1 MMSQSQKSLDSKANA
16 LSVNL
21 RWKERGKKKA
31 FIIKLITEAKSCPYC
46 GTELNLNNISL
57 DHKTPF
63 DNSTARRDIQV
74 HYKLDVPKNLQ
85 ITCKKCNK
93 IKGNLNDQQFRS
105 LLKFLDRDQQMKE
118 SILKRLAQSNI
129 IWRKH

>member
-1 MMSQSQKSLDSKANA
+1 MFPNQKKLDNKANT

-31 FIIKLITEAKSCPYC
+31 FIAELIAQAKSCPYC
-46 GTELNLNNISL
+46 GTALTLDNISL

-63 DNSTARRDIQV
+63 QNSDARRNLQV
-74 HYKLDVPKNLQ
+74 HYKLDVPENLQ
-85 ITCKKCNK
+85 ITCKRCNK
-93 IKGNLNDQQFRS
+93 IKGNLNDKQFRAF
-105 LLKFLDRDQQMKE
+105 LKFLDRDPQMKQ

>member
-1 MMSQSQKSLDSKANA
+1 MSQTQKTLDSKANS

-31 FIIKLITEAKSCPYC
+31 FIAKLITEAKSCPYC
-46 GTELNLNNISL
+46 GIELNLKNVSL

-63 DNSTARRDIQV
+63 HSSAARRDLET
-74 HYKLDVPKNLQ
+74 HYKLDMPENLQ
-85 ITCKKCNK
+85 ITCRKCNK
-93 IKGNLNDQQFRS
+93 VKGNLNDKQFRS
-105 LLKFLDRDQQMKE
+105 LLKFLSKDPQMKQ
-118 SILKRLAQSNI
+118 SILKRLSQSNI